1 MYEVT
6 YVLDGVQRKM
16 SVNAN
21 DAVTAQKM
29 FTNYWYKE
37 DLKKCKKEW
46 NKFIIN

>member
-21 DAVTAQKM
+21 DAVTAQKI
-29 FTNYWYKE
+29 FTNMYSG
-37 DLKKCKKEW
+37 
-46 NKFIIN
+46 FGIQIIDIRRI